1 MKGRALLLTSIA
13 DDVNL
18 LNSVYVI
25 DGNSIIGQKSSFNNA
40 KASRHM
46 QTPGKLPG
54 DCTIFWYIAVIKH
67 EIYSIEPKYFE

>member
-54 DCTIFWYIAVIKH
+54 DCTVFWFTAVI
-67 EIYSIEPKYFE
+67 